1 MYADRDAAAL
11 VPLASCANLNVYKA
25 SAGRASWVGE
35 FSSVIDEAAAA
46 EAHQK
51 LPLLLTLVRSGV
63 GAAAVRGKLTFIA
76 AAQTAAAGH
85 GFLLRN
91 AS

>member
-25 SAGRASWVGE
+25 SAGRV
-35 FSSVIDEAAAA
+35 SSVIDEAAAA